1 MFSDVEMANI
11 EAKKNWY
18 KFLISS
24 ARDRLTTRVIEP
36 NDTKIKSI
44 L

>member
-11 EAKKNWY
+11 EAKKTG